1 MLTTDCHKNVEIFNV
16 YVSHE
21 RRKGR
26 IGVELLN
33 GDKTTLA
40 SVKFVLAQKI
50 QPSVYFIY
58 DKVFSSTLSLLI
70 SQQSNDFEDKCI
82 SSWLVLT
89 HIGTEIFKIF
99 HIPTGSFVEFPDKN
113 VFSQCKLR
121 VSRFLCM
128 YFSLNFIPFVWSL
141 LNIFQR
147 EEYFNRTSTRSMS
160 RKHVDIQ
167 NPLLLPSWCVQNIFH
182 LNRVLSRTNRAKRE
196 R

>member
-1 MLTTDCHKNVEIFNV
+1 MLTTDCHKNFEIFNV

-33 GDKTTLA
+33 GDKSTLA

-89 HIGTEIFKIF
+89 HIGTEILEIF

-128 YFSLNFIPFVWSL
+128 YFSLNFIPFVWSYIIYSSAK
-141 LNIFQR
+141 NILIEPVQDRCR
-147 EEYFNRTSTRSMS
+147 ENMKTFKIPFYYPHGVYKTFF
-160 RKHVDIQ
+160 I
-167 NPLLLPSWCVQNIFH
+167 
-182 LNRVLSRTNRAKRE
+182 
-196 R
+196 